1 MSKVIPA
8 VLELV
13 PSAETGDPT
22 RRKYESRGLEW
33 DEIFTTKAKKNKK
46 WKDKTEANHSSS
58 LDPKFWHVWIK

>member
-33 DEIFTTKAKKNKK
+33 DEIFTTKAKKKK
-46 WKDKTEANHSSS
+46 NTEANHSSS
-58 LDPKFWHVWIK
+58 LDPKFWYVWIK

>member
-33 DEIFTTKAKKNKK
+33 DEIFTTKEKKNKK
-46 WKDKTEANHSSS
+46 KLQDKTEANHSSS
-58 LDPKFWHVWIK
+58 LDLKFWYV

>member
-33 DEIFTTKAKKNKK
+33 DEIFTTKAKKKMTGQDRSK
-46 WKDKTEANHSSS
+46 
-58 LDPKFWHVWIK
+58 P